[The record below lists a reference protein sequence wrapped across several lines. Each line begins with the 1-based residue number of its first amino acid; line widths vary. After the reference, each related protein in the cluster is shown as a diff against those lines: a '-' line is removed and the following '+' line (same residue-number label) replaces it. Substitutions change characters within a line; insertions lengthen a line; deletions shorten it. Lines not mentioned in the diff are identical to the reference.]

1 MIANSV
7 LACCRS
13 VGLVTEDASPRA
25 SKSTDHGQL
34 PDIWKLP
41 MAGYPL
47 PEDGSSVDEQP
58 RIGALNLM

>member
-1 MIANSV
+1 MLAKSV
-7 LACCRS
+7 LAWYRS
-13 VGLVTEDASPRA
+13 VALVTEDASPRA

-47 PEDGSSVDEQP
+47 PGDGSSVDE
-58 RIGALNLM
+58 

>member
-1 MIANSV
+1 MIAKSV

-34 PDIWKLP
+34 PDIWNLP
-41 MAGYPL
+41 MPGTRSQETAAAGGLPA
-47 PEDGSSVDEQP
+47 PEDYVQ
-58 RIGALNLM
+58 